1 MFSAKF
7 INSKG
12 DTFDFGYRHGNIF
25 DISGL
30 TGHDMSIAFSQGFN
44 QIGKTVEGISIGGHI
59 FEIKG
64 RILGEATAQ
73 KRKMLSVFAPFE
85 SGRLVFEEKYF
96 LDCVVYKTPLITV
109 QKQDPMFEMVL
120 SAPYPF
126 WQKTEPETYISGKY
140 LPAFSFPVNY
150 EEPHV
155 FGIRDSSAFV
165 NAYNDG
171 QIDSYYTLEFQT
183 KTTTVNPGIIN
194 VNTQEFLKLNTTINQ
209 GEKFSVYR
217 TGGRL
222 VVEKESDG
230 TVEDVFSLLDE
241 DSDLLYMRPGDNIIK
256 DFADEGEDQLIT
268 TIKFNSAVVGVYE
281 GII

>member
-1 MFSAKF
+1 MYYAKF
-7 INSKG
+7 VNSKG

-25 DISGL
+25 DIDGL

-44 QIGKTVEGISIGGHI
+44 QIGETVEGISLGSHI

-64 RILGEATAQ
+64 RILGDATEQ
-73 KRKMLSVFAPFE
+73 KKKMLSVFAPFE
-85 SGRLVFEEKYF
+85 SGRLIFEGKYY
-96 LDCVVYKTPLITV
+96 LDCVVYKTPIITV
-109 QKQDPMFEMVL
+109 QKNDPRFEMVL

-126 WQKTEPETYISGKY
+126 WQKTETDSFVSGRY
-140 LPAFSFPVNY
+140 VPAFSFPINF
-150 EEPHV
+150 EKPHV
-155 FGIRDSSAFV
+155 FGTRDSSAFF

-171 QIDSYYTLEFQT
+171 QIDTYYRLEFQS

-194 VNTQEFLKLNTTINQ
+194 VNTQEFLKLNATINQ

-222 VVEKESDG
+222 VVEKESGGIITDC
-230 TVEDVFSLLDE
+230 FSLLDE
-241 DSDLLYMRPGDNIIK
+241 DSNLLFMRVGDNIIK

-281 GII
+281 GI